1 MNKEVQNPEVK
12 FNAHARV
19 LAQALKRLQPV
30 AKNGSVLPIVNGNVH
45 VGLTGNTATLSATDL
60 ETRVSVTIAVQNTT
74 PNPAAPQPIDTLSD
88 GESYGA
94 LPMPDD
100 DLQSMED
107 QPETDDE
114 LVFEPKSRYE
124 RKRKTQ
130 KGKSEEPAEQ
140 VEAAIAEEEQP
151 MPDDVEEDYQPE
163 SEEYIEDIE
172 GEENP
177 VIAPAR
183 IDAFEAP
190 AYDYQFLLP
199 IDMLPIL
206 ESLDGLVSVAYAN
219 GIVYLS
225 AAGGCWQ
232 FLSNSTEDYPTR
244 YKVFNATTILHVNAA
259 VLAATIRAISFAC
272 SEDKM
277 RPAMMFVYVDTA
289 DAVEKNAVTLVA
301 TNGHVLLTKKLDCFA
316 NANGGSFLL
325 PKAIARFIAGLE
337 GDVELCYD
345 ESICEWVIVGKNIE
359 VKGRSEDARYP
370 DYKVVIPA
378 ADQPATKVSVSKR
391 ALIAALKRAKFLT
404 DPVTK
409 ELDFHFEQGIVHLA
423 ADNLETG
430 VRAMDETLLG
440 KVDLKTPEEPEEVRL
455 NAQLFLD
462 VISNFGSDETASFLV
477 YAPNRPVIYQLG
489 ATDDI
494 ALIMPLLKPN

>member
-1 MNKEVQNPEVK
+1 MNKEVQTPEVR

-45 VGLTGNTATLSATDL
+45 VGLTGNSATLSATDL

-74 PNPAAPQPIDTLSD
+74 PNPAAEQPTGTLSES
-88 GESYGA
+88 ESYGS
-94 LPMPDD
+94 LPMP
-100 DLQSMED
+100 ED
-107 QPETDDE
+107 DDE
-114 LVFEPKSRYE
+114 LVFEPKPRYE
-124 RKRKTQ
+124 RKGKNK
-130 KGKSEEPAEQ
+130 KGEPAAQ
-140 VEAAIAEEEQP
+140 VEANIAEEEEP
-151 MPDDVEEDYQPE
+151 MPDDVEAFEPEEDEYSEDYE
-163 SEEYIEDIE
+163 EEEYTV
-172 GEENP
+172 P
-177 VIAPAR
+177 VIAPAK
-183 IDAFEAP
+183 IDDYETRT
-190 AYDYQFLLP
+190 YDYRFLLP
-199 IDMLPIL
+199 IDLLPIL

-225 AAGGCWQ
+225 AASGCWQ
-232 FLSNSTEDYPTR
+232 FLSSGIEDYPTR
-244 YKVFNATTILHVNAA
+244 YKVFNATTILQVNAA
-259 VLAATIRAISFAC
+259 VLAATVRAISFAC

-301 TNGHVLLTKKLDCFA
+301 TNGHVLLTKNLDCFA

-325 PKAIARFIAGLE
+325 PKTIARFIAGLE

-345 ESICEWVIVGKNIE
+345 DSITEWAIVGKNIE
-359 VKGRSEDARYP
+359 VRGRSEDGRFP
-370 DYKVVIPA
+370 DYKMVIPEA
-378 ADQPATKVSVSKR
+378 NQPSTQVSISKR

-404 DPVTK
+404 DTVTR
-409 ELDFHFEQGIVHLA
+409 ELDFHFEQGTIHLT
-423 ADNLETG
+423 ADNIETG
-430 VRAMDETLLG
+430 VRAMDERLPA
-440 KVDLKTPEEPEEVRL
+440 KVELKTPEEPEEIRL

-489 ATDDI
+489 TDDI
-494 ALIMPLLKPN
+494 ALIMPLMKPN